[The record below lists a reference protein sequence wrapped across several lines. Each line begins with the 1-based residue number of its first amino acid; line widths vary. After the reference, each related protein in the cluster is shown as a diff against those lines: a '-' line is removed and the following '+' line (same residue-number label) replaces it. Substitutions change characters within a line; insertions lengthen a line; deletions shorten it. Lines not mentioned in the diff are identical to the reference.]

1 MARLLS
7 LRALLVR
14 AAAAGAT
21 ALALG
26 VVCGVALVSDPA
38 PAPRGAAVAG
48 HAPRVRAPAPPP
60 RPVVAELAALG
71 VDEAP
76 PPAPVVEAAPADPV
90 ELVRALPDARV
101 MAQLAGL
108 LVDPDPDVGTAVA
121 AALAVSPSAE
131 ARALLVAHLCR
142 SVDTP
147 DLVDLACL
155 EALAE
160 IGQAADLEAVLPWA
174 RRADTAGVLGAW
186 CVRTICERE
195 RVEVP
200 ADLREVEAPTSS
212 RTDA

>member
-7 LRALLVR
+7 PRALLVR

-26 VVCGVALVSDPA
+26 TVCGVALVSDPA
-38 PAPRGAAVAG
+38 PAPQGGAAAG
-48 HAPRVRAPAPPP
+48 PALRVRAAAPPP
-60 RPVVAELAALG
+60 RPVVAELG

-76 PPAPVVEAAPADPV
+76 PPAPVVDDAAPADPV

-101 MAQLAGL
+101 MAQLAAL
-108 LVDPDPDVGTAVA
+108 LADPEPDVGTSVA
-121 AALAVSPSAE
+121 EALAVAPSAD

-142 SVDTP
+142 SADTP
-147 DLVDLACL
+147 DLVHLACL

-186 CVRTICERE
+186 CVRTICARE

-200 ADLREVEAPTSS
+200 ADLGEVEAPTAS